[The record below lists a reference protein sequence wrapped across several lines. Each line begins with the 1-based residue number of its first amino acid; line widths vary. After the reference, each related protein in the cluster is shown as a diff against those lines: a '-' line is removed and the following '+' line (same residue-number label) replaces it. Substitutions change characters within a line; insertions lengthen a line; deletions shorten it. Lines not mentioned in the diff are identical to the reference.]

1 MFSTVA
7 PAFLISFTPLL
18 ISLNQKKIRKK
29 KRKQKNK
36 QKLKTKLY
44 LVSNFFL

>member
-29 KRKQKNK
+29 KTKKNK